1 MKYKFENVIC
11 TNVVDGDTI
20 DVEIDFGFKLKQVVR
35 LRFNRINTPEIR
47 GKERKQGLI
56 AVEYVMNKI
65 FERQIKVE
73 TFKKGKYGRYLA
85 EIYYHRQFKNGGF
98 SVNYRNLNDDLVKEG
113 LAEYKEY

>member
-35 LRFNRINTPEIR
+35 LRFNRINTPEVR

-56 AVEYVMNKI
+56 AKRFVENRILGKPIKI
-65 FERQIKVE
+65 E

-85 EIYYHRQFKNGGF
+85 EIYIYGH
-98 SVNYRNLNDDLVKEG
+98 NLNEDLVIEG
-113 LAEYKEY
+113 LADYKEY